1 MCRSQLNFGRL
12 PDQTYDKLKEEAT
25 TSKQLGVQ
33 TVDGGTGMKAAY
45 SYNMLAQSTYYN
57 KYMYIPYTQ
66 RNRKDYIVSMYK
78 NDALKKLSVDVVRM
92 ASDLAY
98 LPIGQAKELN
108 FDPPKVYMQL
118 KRIEK
123 ENAEPVNAL
132 L

>member
-1 MCRSQLNFGRL
+1 
-12 PDQTYDKLKEEAT
+12 
-25 TSKQLGVQ
+25 
-33 TVDGGTGMKAAY
+33 MKAAY
-45 SYNMLAQSTYYN
+45 SYNMLAQSAYYN

-78 NDALKKLSVDVVRM
+78 NDALKKLSVDLVRM

-123 ENAEPVNAL
+123 ENAEPANAL